1 VLSRR
6 LLSAAILIAVSLG
19 LIYLDLKDD
28 VRGQAG
34 LWTVPLLIFFSLGTV
49 WEFST
54 LLKLKWPIQPGMVTW
69 HALISVAVAL
79 FPLWYSLMTHEDYP
93 ADCAVGRLGWI
104 WIGVMAGVGL
114 GGAHALSVF
123 GRCSVSSSVDASEEE
138 KKRDHE
144 RTTLGWLL
152 SSVVICYVVGGL
164 SLWHVIRMRGQESG
178 LYELIALVAVTKFA
192 DTGAYFSGKL
202 FGRTKLA
209 PAISPGKTVE
219 GLIGGLVFSIV
230 VAYVAFRVVLPRLG
244 VAAGP
249 YIWGPA
255 LLGTMLTVI
264 GLIGDLLE
272 SMVKRSVGAKD
283 SGNSLPGLG
292 GVWDVTDS
300 LIPASIVGYLG
311 LIARL

>member
-1 VLSRR
+1 
-6 LLSAAILIAVSLG
+6 
-19 LIYLDLKDD
+19 
-28 VRGQAG
+28 
-34 LWTVPLLIFFSLGTV
+34 
-49 WEFST
+49 
-54 LLKLKWPIQPGMVTW
+54 
-69 HALISVAVAL
+69 
-79 FPLWYSLMTHEDYP
+79 
-93 ADCAVGRLGWI
+93 
-104 WIGVMAGVGL
+104 
-114 GGAHALSVF
+114 
-123 GRCSVSSSVDASEEE
+123 
-138 KKRDHE
+138 
-144 RTTLGWLL
+144 
-152 SSVVICYVVGGL
+152 
-164 SLWHVIRMRGQESG
+164 MRGQESG

-244 VAAGP
+244 VAAGA
-249 YIWGPA
+249 YVWGPA